1 METTTKPQ
9 NAEKETIKDKRK
21 FLSGISKGIK
31 KLVEVGEFNS
41 VNEGLL
47 AFYSDDLPE
56 GTEFESYRGWRKKG
70 YQVKKGEKAF
80 LLWGSPRK
88 AKSKKEESDEDE
100 FKFFPLAY
108 VFSSEQVE
116 PYEK

>member
-9 NAEKETIKDKRK
+9 EAEQETIKDKRK
-21 FLSGISKGIK
+21 FLSGISQGIK
-31 KLVEVGEFNS
+31 KLVEMGQFDS

-47 AFYSDDLPE
+47 AFYSEDLPE

-70 YQVKKGEKAF
+70 YQVRKGERAY

-88 AKSKKEESDEDE
+88 AKSTKEEIKEDE

-108 VFSSEQVE
+108 VFSSQQVE